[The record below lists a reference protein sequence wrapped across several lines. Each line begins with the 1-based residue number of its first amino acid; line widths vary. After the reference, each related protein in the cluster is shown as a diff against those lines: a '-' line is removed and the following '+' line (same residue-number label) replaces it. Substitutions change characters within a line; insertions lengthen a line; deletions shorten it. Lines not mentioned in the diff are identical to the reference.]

1 MKAAVKIEDRQEA
14 KRKSITLL
22 KRDSIDKYSEKGTG
36 REQESDRKK
45 GTDKINKG
53 NHTMLQPEL
62 NIHCSENHEIKKR
75 KTGIHKTTEQTETPL
90 NSIFPFLQHQ
100 KNQGFPT
107 LKNDL
112 SLNFFAEGAAT
123 CGTAILIPAWSTTEI
138 PIFDNFF
145 ALLPGG
151 NLGACEGAV
160 ETRQSAS
167 PNLSSTYA
175 MPSKEV
181 ILLMPALCSAPRSLT
196 GVCDLVMRTGG

>member
-1 MKAAVKIEDRQEA
+1 M
-14 KRKSITLL
+14 L
-22 KRDSIDKYSEKGTG
+22 KRDSIDKYSEKGTD

-62 NIHCSENHEIKKR
+62 NIHCSETMKTKEAQNPKNRNPQNHRTDGNTAK
-75 KTGIHKTTEQTETPL
+75 QY
-90 NSIFPFLQHQ
+90 FPVSTAS

-107 LKNDL
+107 LKSDL
-112 SLNFFAEGAAT
+112 SLNLFAEEAAT
-123 CGTAILIPAWSTTEI
+123 CGAAMLIPAWSTTEI

-175 MPSKEV
+175 MPSRKSS
-181 ILLMPALCSAPRSLT
+181 C
-196 GVCDLVMRTGG
+196 